1 MRWWWQKAPA
11 QPATATQLQLV
22 VRTPQNVLFTGE
34 VTAVTSQNQRGTFDI
49 LPQHTQFVSLI
60 TDNVIARRPT
70 GDKTIPVPA
79 GILKVKDNLVEVFVT
94 TGAEK

>member
-1 MRWWWQKAPA
+1 MHWWWQKAQTSA
-11 QPATATQLQLV
+11 QPAAVLQLV
-22 VRTPQNVLFTGE
+22 VRTSQSVLFTGE

-60 TDNVIARRPT
+60 SDGVIARRPT
-70 GDKTIPVPA
+70 GDKQISVPA

-94 TGAEK
+94 TE

>member
-1 MRWWWQKAPA
+1 MHWWWQKAQSQPPA
-11 QPATATQLQLV
+11 ATHLQLV
-22 VRTPQNVLFTGE
+22 VRTSQSVLFTGE

-60 TDNVIARRPT
+60 SDGVIARRPT

-94 TGAEK
+94 AGEVN